1 MPDSSSLLQI
11 SHFSKN
17 FRDFP
22 ALSNV
27 SFSINQGEILGLI
40 GPNGSGKTT
49 LLEGIA
55 GFLPLNS
62 GAVSYLGS
70 TLKDNK
76 RRNHLFYLPDGI
88 TPYKDMH
95 VSFALQFFSSHFN
108 ASEHTFNRIV
118 TNLKLTSVL
127 SKKVKHL
134 SKGFT
139 KRYLLAIAL
148 LSNQPLLIL
157 DEPFDGLDLHQS
169 LGVMKILQKE
179 CKSGR
184 TLLLSIHQ
192 LSDAERICSRFL
204 LLDSGKIV
212 GTGTIEELRKQA
224 SLPGGTLEE
233 VFLALT

>member
-1 MPDSSSLLQI
+1 MSPSI
-11 SHFSKN
+11 VPCIN
-17 FRDFP
+17 P
-22 ALSNV
+22 AAFNV
-27 SFSINQGEILGLI
+27 IL

-55 GFLPLNS
+55 GFLPLAS
-62 GAVSYLGS
+62 GAVSYLGN
-70 TLKDNK
+70 TLKEN
-76 RRNHLFYLPDGI
+76 RRKNYLFYLPDGI
-88 TPYKDMH
+88 TPYKDMR
-95 VSFALQFFSSHFN
+95 VSFVLEFFGTHFSI
-108 ASEHTFNRIV
+108 SEHSFNRII
-118 TNLKLTSVL
+118 TDLALTSVL
-127 SKKVKHL
+127 SKRVKHL

-179 CKSGR
+179 CESGR

-212 GTGTIEELRKQA
+212 GVGTIEELRKQA